1 MATLK
6 KRVSFFESEE
16 GIAVRDKLQRMAS
29 DSAFN
34 TSSSYSA
41 NAEAYPS
48 NVISFTDKHMNYL
61 NAHPAVD
68 PQQYLA
74 NLRLMTRLK

>member
-16 GIAVRDKLQRMAS
+16 GIAVKKELQRMAK
-29 DSAFN
+29 DVAFN
-34 TSSSYSA
+34 TDSSYSS
-41 NAEAYPS
+41 NATLYPT
-48 NVISFTDKHMNYL
+48 NVMSFTDKHMQYL
-61 NAHPAVD
+61 NAHPLLD

-74 NLRLMTRLK
+74 NLRLITRLK